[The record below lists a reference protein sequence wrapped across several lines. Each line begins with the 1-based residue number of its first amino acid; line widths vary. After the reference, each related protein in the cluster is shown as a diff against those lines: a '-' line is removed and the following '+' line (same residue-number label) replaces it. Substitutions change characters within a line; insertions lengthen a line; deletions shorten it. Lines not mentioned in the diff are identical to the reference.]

1 MSLTVLLGGAR
12 SGKSALAMD
21 LATKWTGTSVA
32 LIATAE
38 ARDEEM
44 TERIRR
50 HQAERPAGWITIEE
64 PHDVAGAFAQAGD
77 HAFVILDC
85 LSLWVSNRMEA
96 GAEAASIEAD
106 AGVAAG
112 IAASRS
118 GPVVCVSNEVGLGIV
133 PINPL
138 AREYRD
144 VLGRVNRVWASA
156 ADTAAF
162 VIAGKVLPLSG
173 PEILGG
179 DRNGK

>member
-1 MSLTVLLGGAR
+1 VGLTVLLGGAR

-21 LATKWTGTSVA
+21 MARQWAGETVA

-50 HQAERPAGWITIEE
+50 HQAERPAGWLTIEE
-64 PHDVAGAFAQAGD
+64 PHDVARAFEKAGGD
-77 HAFVILDC
+77 AFVILDC

-96 GAEAASIEAD
+96 GADATSIEAD
-106 AGVAAG
+106 AVAAAG
-112 IAASRS
+112 IAASRT

-173 PEILGG
+173 PEVIGG